1 MVDFH
6 FLRPFWLL
14 SLLPGLALWWHIR
27 RQQDRVALW
36 RQFIDPHLLKHLLVG
51 EMKQRPFR
59 PINVL
64 LGIWALSAVALA
76 GPAWQKTPSPFAD
89 DEAGLVV
96 LLKVSSTMKATDLQ
110 PSRLERARFKLRD
123 LLERRKGASTGLI
136 VYSGSAH
143 LVMPLTRDQRII
155 NAMVEGLT
163 PELMPVD
170 GDSLDQAMDLAGNV
184 LRKAGAPGSVLV
196 ISDTVARQ
204 QVQALSAAR
213 IDMPVQFL
221 AVQSASAKV
230 DQGMQSAAAALG
242 ASVVKLTIDPSD
254 VERVDRR
261 AKSEF
266 ISAAGTYEG
275 QRWQDSGY
283 ALLPLIAAGVLLW
296 SRKGWIV
303 RG

>member
-1 MVDFH
+1 
-6 FLRPFWLL
+6 
-14 SLLPGLALWWHIR
+14 
-27 RQQDRVALW
+27 
-36 RQFIDPHLLKHLLVG
+36 
-51 EMKQRPFR
+51 
-59 PINVL
+59 
-64 LGIWALSAVALA
+64 
-76 GPAWQKTPSPFAD
+76 
-89 DEAGLVV
+89 
-96 LLKVSSTMKATDLQ
+96 
-110 PSRLERARFKLRD
+110 
-123 LLERRKGASTGLI
+123 LI